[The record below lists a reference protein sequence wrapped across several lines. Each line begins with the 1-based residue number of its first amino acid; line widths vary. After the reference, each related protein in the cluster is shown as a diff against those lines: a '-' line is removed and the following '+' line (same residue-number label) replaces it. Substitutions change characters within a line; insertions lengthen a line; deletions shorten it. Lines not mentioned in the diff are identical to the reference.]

1 MICQGLWG
9 CVIMSTKEFARMVSI
24 QFKRL
29 IQGPC
34 LSCSLEV
41 MQAVEGEGQG
51 IIYLPLNFATKGTSR
66 LNSST
71 W

>member
-1 MICQGLWG
+1 
-9 CVIMSTKEFARMVSI
+9 MVSI

-41 MQAVEGEGQG
+41 MQAVEGEGKE

-66 LNSST
+66 SNSST